1 MKDGD
6 AGSIR
11 GMGAA
16 AVVPKDGCRE
26 RPFKFRGFLGEGE
39 VIGLKT
45 GFTSEGFDAM
55 TDVVSAG
62 FPMVPNVVA
71 G

>member
-11 GMGAA
+11 GMGAPA
-16 AVVPKDGCRE
+16 DVPKAGCRE

-55 TDVVSAG
+55 ADVVSTG